1 MRNIFV
7 FIFSLIMVVSIS
19 AQTPEAEVIR
29 AVRIGLDL
37 SRYGF
42 YAAEGGFFINEFTID
57 YTLKSKNFLVAYFG
71 TISGS
76 VDSENYM
83 LSSNGFYSRIGID
96 KNFLSHPTD
105 VLSMGARLGFS
116 KYKYSPGNIV
126 FQDPFWGN
134 YSEDIDPQS
143 GSAFWIEAV
152 FGIKTEIFRNF
163 FLGWSASARVMLI
176 SSKSEYFSEYKVPG
190 FGTTKGSV
198 SPGFGFYVYYRF
210 PLEKKSSPNN

>member
-19 AQTPEAEVIR
+19 AQSPETVGPR

-42 YAAEGGFFINEFTID
+42 YAAERGFFINEFTID
-57 YTLKSKNFLVAYFG
+57 YTLKNKNFLVVDFG

-76 VDSENYM
+76 VESDSYS
-83 LSSNGFYSRIGID
+83 LSSNGFYSRVGID
-96 KNFLSHPTD
+96 RNFLSHPTD

-116 KYKYSPGNIV
+116 NYKYSPGDVV
-126 FQDPFWGN
+126 FQDPFWGD

-163 FLGWSASARVMLI
+163 FLGWSARARVMLI
-176 SSKSEYFSEYKVPG
+176 SSKLEYFSDYKVPG
-190 FGTTKGSV
+190 FGTTKGSI

-210 PLEKKSSPNN
+210 PLGEKASLNN